1 MQESCEKQ
9 LKHIYF
15 TQNFHKFTTAKFI
28 TKINLMKFS
37 FLLISLIFIGL
48 FKSLH
53 AQNDVNLFNYWK
65 YYSDAE
71 NSLYKYFGSV
81 AFEQLDK
88 REVEIAKLK
97 TKADWQKRET
107 LVRDKLMDLVGPF
120 PEKTPLNAQI
130 TGVIQKDGYRVEKI
144 IFESMPKYYVTAAL
158 FIPDNISDKAPAI
171 LNAIG
176 HSTQSFRRDIYQHV
190 ILNLVKKGFIV
201 FAYDQIGQG
210 ERLQYYND
218 ELGKSKFHST
228 TEHSYPGAQCFISGY
243 SPARYF
249 IWDGV
254 RAIDYLL
261 SRQEVDPNRIGMTG
275 LSGGGTSTAFI
286 SAIDDRILAAAPSC
300 FITNYKYLFKS
311 VGPQDA
317 EQNIFHLIAEGLDH
331 PDFIELRAPQP
342 TLIVGTTRD
351 FFSIQGVRE
360 TYAEAKN
367 AFRAFGK
374 EENLQKSEGNYVHG
388 FVKNNNEAT
397 YAFFQK
403 YLNNP
408 GDSTDEDVAVI
419 SENEL
424 QVTKT
429 GQMLTSFNA
438 ETIYSVN
445 KKIVE
450 KQIASLQLKR
460 TNADKHLSGLSE
472 AIIKYSGFTFPK
484 EFGNE
489 IFSGRFV
496 NEDYKLEKFIIP
508 GSGDYMLPLALF
520 IPLKNSKY
528 EIVLLLHEKGKD
540 YAANTDSLAKHLF
553 ANGYTVLL
561 GDLPGIGE
569 LGPGYLKGDAYIDNV
584 SYNLWFS
591 GILTGKSIVG
601 VRAEDI
607 IRMTHFIKTTLSD
620 YNSISA
626 ISVDGLGSELLHAA
640 YFDRDIQKIGL
651 IQPFL
656 SFAEIAMEQNYKAP
670 FVLST
675 VAGAIEEYD
684 LPDLIAGLHPQKLF
698 IANPLSA
705 KGLIIENSENV
716 ETILDFPI
724 KVYSEN
730 NVPENIKIIVQA
742 NEDKAFK
749 ELLLWLKS

>member
-1 MQESCEKQ
+1 
-9 LKHIYF
+9 
-15 TQNFHKFTTAKFI
+15 
-28 TKINLMKFS
+28 MKYS
-37 FLLISLIFIGL
+37 FLLISLILIGL
-48 FKSLH
+48 LKSVH
-53 AQNDVNLFNYWK
+53 AQDDVNLFNYWK

-88 REVEIAKLK
+88 REVEIEKLK
-97 TKADWQKRET
+97 TKADWEKRQT
-107 LVRDKLMDLVGPF
+107 HVKNKLLEIVGPF

-144 IFESMPKYYVTAAL
+144 IYESMPRYYVTAAL
-158 FIPDNISDKAPAI
+158 FIPDNINGKAPAI

-190 ILNLVKKGFIV
+190 IINLVKKGFIV

-210 ERLQYYND
+210 ERLQYYDD

-228 TEHSYPGAQCFISGY
+228 IEHSYPGAQCFISGY

-249 IWDGV
+249 IWDGI

-261 SRQEVDPNRIGMTG
+261 SRPEVDPKRIGMTG

-286 SAIDDRILAAAPSC
+286 SAIDDRILAAAPTC
-300 FITNYKYLFKS
+300 FVTNFEYIFKS

-317 EQNIFHLIAEGLDH
+317 EQNIFHFISEGLDH
-331 PDFIELRAPQP
+331 PDFIELRAPKP

-351 FFSIQGVRE
+351 FFSIQGARE

-367 AFRAFGK
+367 AFRALGK
-374 EENLQKSEGNYVHG
+374 EDNLQKSEGNYVHG
-388 FVKNNNEAT
+388 YVKNNNEVT

-403 YLNNP
+403 NLNNP
-408 GDSTDEDVAVI
+408 GDSTDKDVATI
-419 SENEL
+419 SAKEL
-424 QVTKT
+424 QITKT
-429 GQMLTSFNA
+429 GQMISSFNA

-450 KQIASLQLKR
+450 KQISALQLKR

-472 AIIKYSGFTFPK
+472 AIIKYSGFSFPK
-484 EFGNE
+484 EFGAE
-489 IFSGRFV
+489 IFSGRYV
-496 NEDYKLEKFIIP
+496 NEDYKLEKYIIP

-520 IPLKNSKY
+520 IPSKNRKN
-528 EIVLLLHEKGKD
+528 EIVLLLHEKGKE
-540 YAANTDSLAKHLF
+540 YAANTDSLTKQLV

-569 LGPGYLKGDAYIDNV
+569 LGPGYLKGDSYIDNV

-620 YNSISA
+620 YRSISA
-626 ISVDGLGSELLHAA
+626 ISVAGLGSELLHAA

-656 SFAEIAMEQNYKAP
+656 SFAEIATEQNYKPA
-670 FVLST
+670 FVFSI
-675 VAGAIEEYD
+675 VAGAVEEYD
-684 LPDLIAGLHPQKLF
+684 LPDLIAGLYPQKLF

-716 ETILDFPI
+716 KRILDFPI

-730 NVPENIKIIVQA
+730 NVPENIKMIIHA
-742 NEDKAFK
+742 NKEKVFK
-749 ELLLWLKS
+749 GLLLWLKR

>member
-1 MQESCEKQ
+1 
-9 LKHIYF
+9 
-15 TQNFHKFTTAKFI
+15 
-28 TKINLMKFS
+28 MKYY

-53 AQNDVNLFNYWK
+53 AQDDVNLFNYWK

-81 AFEQLDK
+81 AFEQL
-88 REVEIAKLK
+88 EVRKTEIDKLK
-97 TKADWQKRET
+97 TKADWQKRQT
-107 LVRDKLMDLVGPF
+107 LVRNKLLEIVGPF
-120 PEKTPLNAQI
+120 PEKTPLNAQV
-130 TGVIQKDGYRVEKI
+130 TGVIQKDGYRVEKVI
-144 IFESMPKYYVTAAL
+144 YESMPGYYVTAAL
-158 FIPDNISDKAPAI
+158 FVPDNIEGKAPAI

-176 HSTQSFRRDIYQHV
+176 HSTKSFRRDIYQQI
-190 ILNLVKKGFIV
+190 ILNLVKKGFV
-201 FAYDQIGQG
+201 VLVYDQIGQG
-210 ERLQYYND
+210 ERLQYYDD
-218 ELGKSKFHST
+218 ELGKSKFPST
-228 TEHSYPGAQCFISGY
+228 IEHSYPGAQCFISGY

-249 IWDGV
+249 IWDGIRGV
-254 RAIDYLL
+254 DYLL
-261 SRQEVDPNRIGMTG
+261 SRPEVDPDRIGMTG
-275 LSGGGTSTAFI
+275 LSGGGTSTTFM
-286 SAIDDRILAAAPSC
+286 SAIDERILAAAPTC
-300 FITNYKYLFKS
+300 FVTNYKYLFKS
-311 VGPQDA
+311 IGPQDA
-317 EQNIFHLIAEGLDH
+317 EQNIYHLISEGLDH
-331 PDFIELRAPQP
+331 PDFIELRAPKP

-360 TYAEAKN
+360 TYAESKN

-374 EENLQKSEGNYVHG
+374 EDNLQKSEGNYVHG

-403 YLNNP
+403 HLNNP
-408 GDSTDEDVAVI
+408 GDPTHEDVTVI
-419 SENEL
+419 SEKEL

-429 GQMLTSFNA
+429 GQMTTSFNA

-460 TNADKHLSGLSE
+460 SNADKHLSGLAES
-472 AIIKYSGFTFPK
+472 IIKFSGFSFPK

-496 NEDYKLEKFIIP
+496 NEDYKLEKYIIP

-520 IPLKNSKY
+520 VPTKNSKN
-528 EIVLLLHEKGKD
+528 EAVLLLHEKGKD
-540 YAANTDSLAKHLF
+540 YAVNSDSIAKRLV
-553 ANGYTVLL
+553 ASGYTVLL

-569 LGPGYLKGDAYIDNV
+569 LGPGYLKGDAYIDKV

-607 IRMTHFIKTTLSD
+607 IRMTHFIKTNLSE

-656 SFAEIAMEQNYKAP
+656 SFAEIAMEHDYNAA

-698 IANPLSA
+698 IANSLSA
-705 KGLIIENSENV
+705 KGLIENSENV
-716 ETILDFPI
+716 TNNLDFPI

-730 NVPENIKIIVQA
+730 NVPENIKVVIQA
-742 NEDKAFK
+742 NEEKIFE
-749 ELLLWLKS
+749 ELLLWLEG

>member
-1 MQESCEKQ
+1 
-9 LKHIYF
+9 
-15 TQNFHKFTTAKFI
+15 
-28 TKINLMKFS
+28 MKYS
-37 FLLISLIFIGL
+37 FLLISLILIGF

-53 AQNDVNLFNYWK
+53 AQDDVNLFNYWK

-71 NSLYKYFGSV
+71 NSLYKYFGSI

-97 TKADWQKRET
+97 TEDDWQKRQT
-107 LVRDKLMDLVGPF
+107 LVRDKLMNIIGSF

-130 TGVIQKDGYRVEKI
+130 TGVIQRDDYRVEKI
-144 IFESMPKYYVTAAL
+144 IYESMPGYYVTAAL
-158 FIPDNISDKAPAI
+158 FVPDNITDKAPAI

-176 HSTQSFRRDIYQHV
+176 HSTQSFRRDIYQHL
-190 ILNLVKKGFIV
+190 IINLVKKGFIV

-210 ERLQYYND
+210 ERLQYYD
-218 ELGKSKFHST
+218 DGLGKSKFSST
-228 TEHSYPGAQCFISGY
+228 IEHSYPGAQCFISGY

-249 IWDGV
+249 IWDGI

-261 SRQEVDPNRIGMTG
+261 SRPEVDPERIGMTG
-275 LSGGGTSTAFI
+275 LSGGGTSTTFI

-300 FITNYKYLFKS
+300 FVTNYKYLFKS
-311 VGPQDA
+311 FGPQDA
-317 EQNIFHLIAEGLDH
+317 EQNIFHLIEEGLDH
-331 PDFIELRAPQP
+331 PDFIELRAPKP

-360 TYAEAKN
+360 TYGESKIAY
-367 AFRAFGK
+367 RAFGK
-374 EENLQKSEGNYVHG
+374 EDNLQKSEGNYVHG

-403 YLNNP
+403 HLNNP
-408 GDSTDEDVAVI
+408 GDSTDEDVATI
-419 SENEL
+419 SEKEL

-429 GQMLTSFNA
+429 GQMTTSFNA

-445 KKIVE
+445 KKNVE

-460 TNADKHLSGLSE
+460 LNADKHLLGLAES
-472 AIIKYSGFTFPK
+472 IIKFSGFSFPK

-496 NEDYKLEKFIIP
+496 NEDYILEKYIIR

-520 IPLKNSKY
+520 IPSKNSKN

-540 YAANTDSLAKHLF
+540 YAVNNSCLTKQLVAK
-553 ANGYTVLL
+553 GYTVLL
-561 GDLPGIGE
+561 GDLPGVGE
-569 LGPGYLKGDAYIDNV
+569 LGPGYLKGDVYIDNV
-584 SYNLWFS
+584 SFNLWFS

-601 VRAEDI
+601 IRAEDI
-607 IRMTHFIKTTLSD
+607 VRMTHFIKTNLSD
-620 YNSISA
+620 YSSISA

-640 YFDRDIQKIGL
+640 YFDKSIQKIGL
-651 IQPFL
+651 VKPFL
-656 SFAEIAMEQNYKAP
+656 SFAEIAMEHDYNAP

-705 KGLIIENSENV
+705 KGLIDNSENV
-716 ETILDFPI
+716 ANNLDFPI

-730 NVPENIKIIVQA
+730 SVPKNIKVIVQA
-742 NEDKAFK
+742 NKDKILK
-749 ELLLWLKS
+749 KLLLWLKD